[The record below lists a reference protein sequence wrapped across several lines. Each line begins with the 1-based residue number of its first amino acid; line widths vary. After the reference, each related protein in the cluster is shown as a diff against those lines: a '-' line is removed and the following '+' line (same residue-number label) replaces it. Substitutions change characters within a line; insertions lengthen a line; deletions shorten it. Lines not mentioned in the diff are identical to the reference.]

1 MAEVREG
8 VARVEVTRVEVARAV
23 KGVEVMV
30 GVMGA
35 VGTVIVVMVAEARAA
50 EGMEVAGT
58 VVEVRVAEARA
69 EGMEVVARVARGWR
83 W

>member
-35 VGTVIVVMVAEARAA
+35 VGTVIVVMVAEARA